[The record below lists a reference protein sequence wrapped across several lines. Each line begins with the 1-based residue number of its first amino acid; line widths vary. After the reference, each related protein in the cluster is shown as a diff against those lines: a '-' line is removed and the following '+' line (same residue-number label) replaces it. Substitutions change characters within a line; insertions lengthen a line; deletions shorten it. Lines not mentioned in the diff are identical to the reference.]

1 MSANEINDK
10 PRADIAKLIFGMSK
24 RKEKKSQKSRAL
36 EIDRKKDEL
45 LMQHIKNDGAEIEG
59 NSVNLLETPHYMAN
73 EKQRR
78 AARKTA
84 QKNQMV
90 IN

>member
-10 PRADIAKLIFGMSK
+10 PRADIAKLIFNMSK
-24 RKEKKSQKSRAL
+24 RKTSKYKKSRAL

-45 LMQHIKNDGAEIEG
+45 LMEHIKNDGAEIEG
-59 NSVNLLETPHYMAN
+59 NSVNLLETPNFMAN